1 METIYWFVLNA
12 NDLPPSETY
21 FPVQRYNEDT
31 FGCPQMVKYNQHRA
45 YNKKNNCSY
54 KSLKI
59 TIDSDDSLIL
69 ACSNW
74 ENKNEK

>member
-1 METIYWFVLNA
+1 MPFC
-12 NDLPPSETY
+12 D
-21 FPVQRYNEDT
+21 
-31 FGCPQMVKYNQHRA
+31 NQHRA

-74 ENKNEK
+74 KNDNEKQ